1 LRQSDRGVRVCGGAE
16 DRPAPTFEVI
26 VRTKPMVRRFLKAIL
41 MIPAFAVLVALA
53 IANHQPVTV
62 SFNPFDSSDPD
73 LAVTVPLYLVG
84 FAILI
89 AGVAVGGIA
98 AWLKQGR
105 RRRIANRLAAENV
118 VMRSE
123 LASLKGQIV
132 KRDGRSP
139 RHPTGSAKKTLP
151 AA

>member
-1 LRQSDRGVRVCGGAE
+1 M
-16 DRPAPTFEVI
+16 
-26 VRTKPMVRRFLKAIL
+26 RTKAMVRRFLKAIL

-84 FAILI
+84 FAVLI
-89 AGVAVGGIA
+89 AGVVVGGIA
-98 AWLKQGR
+98 AWLKQGK
-105 RRRIANRLAAENV
+105 RRRISTRLAAENV
-118 VMRSE
+118 VMRGE
-123 LASLKGQIV
+123 LAYLKGQMA

-139 RHPTGSAKKTLP
+139 TAPTRSANRTLP

>member
-1 LRQSDRGVRVCGGAE
+1 
-16 DRPAPTFEVI
+16 
-26 VRTKPMVRRFLKAIL
+26 

-123 LASLKGQIV
+123 LASLKGQMA

>member
-1 LRQSDRGVRVCGGAE
+1 M
-16 DRPAPTFEVI
+16 
-26 VRTKPMVRRFLKAIL
+26 RTKAMVRRFLKAIL

-84 FAILI
+84 FTVLI
-89 AGVAVGGIA
+89 AGVVVGGIA
-98 AWLKQGR
+98 TWLKQGE
-105 RRRIANRLAAENV
+105 RRRIGSRLATENV
-118 VMRSE
+118 MIRSE
-123 LASLKGQIV
+123 LTYLKGQMA

-139 RHPTGSAKKTLP
+139 THPTGSATKTLP